1 MRGGFPGTPMRLFF
15 SSVPYKSAER
25 GRRRRKTD
33 KIPSRT
39 KASLKIKKRIKN
51 KKKKTKKNLRK
62 FSRIAGEKSR
72 VSEKSDKNRGKETA
86 NAN

>member
-1 MRGGFPGTPMRLFF
+1 MREVGG
-15 SSVPYKSAER
+15 KW
-25 GRRRRKTD
+25 

-39 KASLKIKKRIKN
+39 KASLRRKKKRR
-51 KKKKTKKNLRK
+51 KKKKKKKPIKNIL
-62 FSRIAGEKSR
+62 RIASEKSR